1 MISKSYLFSSQNQH
15 VNQAKP
21 KTRSAKRSK
30 FISIGM
36 STKNEIDTR
45 LKFPLNNGESA
56 DITVDHFCLY
66 DIIESHSAFFE
77 VSSSNRDQSKLDQF
91 NLDLFSCPNQSNFCL
106 YEST

>member
-36 STKNEIDTR
+36 STQNEIDTG

-77 VSSSNRDQSKLDQF
+77 VSLSN
-91 NLDLFSCPNQSNFCL
+91 
-106 YEST
+106 